1 MCSVSVS
8 RDDWCGHDLEDRHT
22 KQISHL
28 GNMQNIVHVFV
39 PYIEITL
46 SVTSQVSINAFKI
59 LYSVLGHQYLEELLA
74 RNQRSEVFL
83 EKSI

>member
-1 MCSVSVS
+1 M
-8 RDDWCGHDLEDRHT
+8 
-22 KQISHL
+22 
-28 GNMQNIVHVFV
+28 
-39 PYIEITL
+39 
-46 SVTSQVSINAFKI
+46 SQVSINAFKI